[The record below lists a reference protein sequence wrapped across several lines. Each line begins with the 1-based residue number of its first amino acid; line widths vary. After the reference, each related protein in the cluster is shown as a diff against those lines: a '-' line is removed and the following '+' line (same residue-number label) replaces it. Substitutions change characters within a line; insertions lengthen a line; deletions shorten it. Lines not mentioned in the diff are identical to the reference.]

1 MTASATIDA
10 VQGSRMPR
18 PLQMAGWI
26 VRPGAVMR
34 RREETYGDTF
44 RLEIEPGAP
53 WVMVSDPEDVRTVFT
68 LGPEDFSAATDVLR
82 PALGAHSLLCLDGSE
97 HLRQRRLLLP
107 PFHGERMQ
115 RYREVMRDATLE
127 AIGRMPAG
135 TPFALRDHTQ
145 AITLDVILRA
155 VFGVTDGPEV
165 ERLRGPLAR
174 MLAWFG
180 GPLVLLTQAAL
191 GPGNPL
197 SRHSRR
203 TAIDPVDAELRRM
216 IAERRRRDDL
226 QDRDDI
232 LSLLLLARDEE
243 GEPMSDDE
251 LRDELLTLLVAGHE
265 TTATGLAWAMER
277 LTRHPAAL
285 ERLTEEARTGDTTY
299 SDAVVKETLRL
310 RPVVQ
315 LVPRRM
321 LRDLE
326 LSRCTVPA
334 GEKVVVSIY
343 LVHHRAD
350 IYPEPDAFRPD
361 RFLADPP
368 SSAYAWIPFGGG
380 IRRCIGAAFAQV
392 EMEVVLHTLL
402 ANARFASVGPAEHA
416 VRRAI
421 TLAPARGGQV
431 VMSR

>member
-1 MTASATIDA
+1 MTASATIGA
-10 VQGSRMPR
+10 VPGSRMPR
-18 PLQMAGWI
+18 PVQMAGWI

-34 RREETYGDTF
+34 RREATYGDTF
-44 RLEIEPGAP
+44 RLQIEPGAP
-53 WVMVSDPEDVRTVFT
+53 WIMVSDPEDVRAVFT

-145 AITLDVILRA
+145 AITLDVIMRA

-165 ERLRGPLAR
+165 QRLRDPLAR
-174 MLAWFG
+174 MLGWFG
-180 GPLVLLTQAAL
+180 GPLILLTQVTL

-203 TAIDPVDAELRRM
+203 MAIDPVDAELRRI

-226 QDRDDI
+226 QERDDI
-232 LSLLLLARDEE
+232 LSLLLLARDED
-243 GEPMSDDE
+243 GAPLTDDE

-285 ERLTEEARTGDTTY
+285 ERLTEEARTGDTTF

-326 LSRCTVPA
+326 LTRCTVPA

-350 IYPEPDAFRPD
+350 TYPEPDAFRPE

-392 EMEVVLHTLL
+392 EMEVVLHELL
-402 ANARFASVGPAEHA
+402 SSARFAPVGDAEHA

-421 TLAPARGGQV
+421 TLAPERGGQV
-431 VMSR
+431 QIV

>member
-1 MTASATIDA
+1 
-10 VQGSRMPR
+10 MPR

-26 VRPGAVMR
+26 VRPGAIMR
-34 RREETYGDTF
+34 RREAAYGDTF
-44 RLEIEPGAP
+44 RLQIEPGSP
-53 WVMVSDPEDVRTVFT
+53 WVMVSDPDDVKTVFT
-68 LGPEDFSAATDVLR
+68 LGPEDFSAATDILR
-82 PALGAHSLLCLDGSE
+82 PTLGPHSLLCLDGTE

-115 RYREVMRDATLE
+115 GYRDVMREATLE
-127 AIGRMPAG
+127 AIARMPVG

-145 AITLDVILRA
+145 AITLDVIMRA

-165 ERLRGPLAR
+165 ARLREPLGR

-180 GPLVLLTQAAL
+180 GPVLLLAQATL

-197 SRHSRR
+197 SRRARHV
-203 TAIDPVDAELRRM
+203 AIDPVDAELRRI
-216 IAERRRRDDL
+216 IAERRGQDDL
-226 QDRDDI
+226 EDRDDI
-232 LSLLLLARDEE
+232 LSLLLLARDED

-285 ERLTEEARTGDTTY
+285 ERLTDEARSGDTTY

-326 LSRCTVPA
+326 LRTCTVPA

-343 LVHHRAD
+343 LVHHRPD
-350 IYPEPDAFRPD
+350 IYPEPDAFRPE
-361 RFLADPP
+361 RFLTDPP

-392 EMEVVLHTLL
+392 EMEVVLHTLV
-402 ANARFASVGPAEHA
+402 ANARFTAVGPAEHA
-416 VRRAI
+416 ARRAI
-421 TLAPARGGQV
+421 TLAPERGGQV
-431 VMSR
+431 LLAR

>member
-1 MTASATIDA
+1 
-10 VQGSRMPR
+10 MPR

-34 RREETYGDTF
+34 RRHAAHGDVF
-44 RLEIEPGAP
+44 RLQIEPGAP
-53 WVMVSDPEDVRTVFT
+53 WVMVSGPEDVKTVFT
-68 LGPEDFSAATDVLR
+68 LGPQDFSAATDILR
-82 PALGAHSLLCLDGSE
+82 PTLGAHSLLCLDGDE

-115 RYREVMRDATLE
+115 RYREVMREATLE
-127 AIGRMPAG
+127 AIERMPVG
-135 TPFALRDHTQ
+135 EPFALRDHTQ
-145 AITLDVILRA
+145 AITLDVIMRA

-165 ERLRGPLAR
+165 ERLRGPLSR
-174 MLAWFG
+174 MLTWFG
-180 GPLVLLTQAAL
+180 GPVVLLAQATL
-191 GPGNPL
+191 GPGSPL
-197 SRHSRR
+197 SRRSRR
-203 TAIDPVDAELRRM
+203 VAIDPVDAELRRI
-216 IAERRRRDDL
+216 IAERRAQDDL
-226 QDRDDI
+226 EGRDDI
-232 LSLLLLARDEE
+232 LSLLLQARDED

-285 ERLTEEARTGDTTY
+285 ERLTAEARTGDTAY

-321 LRDLE
+321 RRDLE
-326 LSRCTVPA
+326 LSTCTVPA

-343 LVHHRAD
+343 LAHHRPET
-350 IYPEPDAFRPD
+350 YPEPDAFRPE
-361 RFLADPP
+361 RFLGDPP

-392 EMEVVLHTLL
+392 EMEVVLHTLV
-402 ANARFASVGPAEHA
+402 ANARFAPVGEAEHA

-421 TLAPARGGQV
+421 SLAPSRGGDV
-431 VMSR
+431 LIAR

>member
-1 MTASATIDA
+1 M
-10 VQGSRMPR
+10 
-18 PLQMAGWI
+18 
-26 VRPGAVMR
+26 
-34 RREETYGDTF
+34 
-44 RLEIEPGAP
+44 
-53 WVMVSDPEDVRTVFT
+53 
-68 LGPEDFSAATDVLR
+68 LG
-82 PALGAHSLLCLDGSE
+82 
-97 HLRQRRLLLP
+97 
-107 PFHGERMQ
+107 
-115 RYREVMRDATLE
+115 
-127 AIGRMPAG
+127 
-135 TPFALRDHTQ
+135 
-145 AITLDVILRA
+145 
-155 VFGVTDGPEV
+155 
-165 ERLRGPLAR
+165 
-174 MLAWFG
+174 WFG
-180 GPLVLLTQAAL
+180 GPLILLTQATL

-203 TAIDPVDAELRRM
+203 TAIDPVDAELRRI

-226 QDRDDI
+226 EDRDDI
-232 LSLLLLARDEE
+232 LSLLLLARDED

-285 ERLTEEARTGDTTY
+285 ERLTEEARTGDTTF

-326 LSRCTVPA
+326 LKRCTVPA

-343 LVHHRAD
+343 LVHHRTD
-350 IYPEPDAFRPD
+350 LYPEPDAFRPD
-361 RFLADPP
+361 RFLTDPP

-402 ANARFASVGPAEHA
+402 ANARFAAVGPAEHA

-421 TLAPARGGQV
+421 TLAPEHGGQV